1 DNASGTAA
9 ELGLARAFAAAG
21 GAPRTLVFVTFA
33 GEEMGLLGSAHYVRH
48 PALPLDRTVL
58 MVNLDMVGRLRNDKV
73 FVGGADSA
81 KELRQVLDDA
91 ARGLGLTLQL
101 RGDPFSPS
109 DHTSFYAAGRPVLFL
124 FTGAHGDYHRPTDT
138 WEKINAPGLASVA
151 TLAMRV
157 VSAVAREATPPA
169 YVRIE
174 APVRGQ
180 GGGYGPFFGVIP
192 DFGDAD
198 RPGVKITG
206 VRAGSPAEQAGVR
219 AGDIIEKFADADAVR
234 EIEAADVGRAS
245 SQRQEPLGA
254 APGDVVFAVERRVG
268 IEAPV
273 HAGASPD
280 TEAVGRV
287 CVRIEGP
294 RDVIGVGHDEGRPEQ
309 KVRLERR
316 QIAER

>member
-1 DNASGTAA
+1 
-9 ELGLARAFAAAG
+9 
-21 GAPRTLVFVTFA
+21 
-33 GEEMGLLGSAHYVRH
+33 
-48 PALPLDRTVL
+48 
-58 MVNLDMVGRLRNDKV
+58 MVGRLRNDKV

-109 DHTSFYAAGRPVLFL
+109 DHTSFYTAGRPVLFL

-138 WEKINAPGLASVA
+138 WEKINAPGLATVA

-180 GGGYGPFFGVIP
+180 GSGYGPFFGVIP
-192 DFGDAD
+192 DFGEAE

-206 VRAGSPAEQAGVR
+206 VRPGSPAEKAGVR
-219 AGDIIEKFADADAVR
+219 AGDVIVRFAGVEVKTLEDLTFALRGHRAGDRV
-234 EIEAADVGRAS
+234 DVI
-245 SQRQEPLGA
+245 
-254 APGDVVFAVERRVG
+254 VERDG
-268 IEAPV
+268 KEHPV
-273 HAGASPD
+273 S
-280 TEAVGRV
+280 AV
-287 CVRIEGP
+287 
-294 RDVIGVGHDEGRPEQ
+294 
-309 KVRLERR
+309 LENRR
-316 QIAER
+316 